1 MECKLLDYSINR
13 LNDYNYL
20 IMKKYIKWTIA
31 AILLAGVV
39 AVFVNLWSKSRPKD
53 KQYELMTVSVGDI
66 RRTTIVTGAI
76 EPRNEV
82 EIKPLI
88 SGTIAELYV
97 EAGQTLRVGDPIAK
111 LRVITQAQS
120 LSSAESSVRTARANM
135 ENARQVYQRDSMLLR
150 QGVVSQEEYDR
161 NRLSYINACE
171 SLRNAEDQLN
181 IVRTGVAKSG
191 DNAGSNTIVRAT
203 ISGTV
208 LDVPVKVGN
217 TVQELGNFSAG
228 TTIATMADMTDLL
241 FVGKIDETEV
251 GLLREGMP
259 MDLQIGALGDLR
271 FSANLEYIAPKGTS
285 NNGAMMFQIKGAA
298 TIPDSVIIRS
308 GYSANAEIIL
318 EERKDVLTLSEECIV
333 MRDGKTAVCLVKD
346 TANFAVD
353 TIDVTTGLSDGM
365 HIEVTSGLSAGDI
378 VRGNEKAAL

>member
-1 MECKLLDYSINR
+1 
-13 LNDYNYL
+13 
-20 IMKKYIKWTIA
+20 MKKIIKWILVVL
-31 AILLAGVV
+31 LLAGVV
-39 AVFVNLWSKSRPKD
+39 AVFVNLWLKSRPKD
-53 KQYELMTVSVGDI
+53 KQYDYVTVTVGNI

-97 EAGQTLRVGDPIAK
+97 EAGQVLRVGDPIAK

-120 LSSAESSVRTARANM
+120 LSSAESNVRTMRANM
-135 ENARQVYQRDSMLLR
+135 ENARVIYQRDSILLR
-150 QGVVSQEEYDR
+150 EGVVSQEEYDR
-161 NRLSYINACE
+161 NRLTYINACE

-191 DNAGSNTIVRAT
+191 SNDGSNTIVRAT

-251 GLLREGMP
+251 GLLREGMS
-259 MDLQIGALGDLR
+259 MDLQIGALGDQR
-271 FSANLEYIAPKGTS
+271 FSARLEYIAPKGTS

-298 TIPDSVIIRS
+298 SIADSVTIRS

-318 EERKDVLTLSEECIV
+318 EERRDVLTLSEECIT
-333 MRDGKTAVCLVKD
+333 MRDGKTVVCLVTD
-346 TANFAVD
+346 SASQ
-353 TIDVTTGLSDGM
+353 TIDTVAVSTGLSDGM
-365 HIEVTSGLSAGDI
+365 HIEITDGLSAGDV
-378 VRGNEKAAL
+378 VRGNEKLQL

>member
-1 MECKLLDYSINR
+1 
-13 LNDYNYL
+13 
-20 IMKKYIKWTIA
+20 MKKVIKW
-31 AILLAGVV
+31 ILGGLLLVGVV

-53 KQYELMTVSVGDI
+53 KQYELMTVTKGDV

-135 ENARQVYQRDSMLLR
+135 QNAREVYQRDSVLLR
-150 QGVVSQEEYDR
+150 QGVVAQEEYDR
-161 NRLSYINACE
+161 NRLAYVNACE
-171 SLRNAEDQLN
+171 QLRSAEDQLN

-271 FSANLEYIAPKGTS
+271 FSARLEYIAPKGTS

-298 TIPDSVIIRS
+298 SIPDSVIIRS

-318 EERKDVLTLSEECIV
+318 EERKDVYTLSEECIL
-333 MRDGKTAVCLVKD
+333 MRDGQTVVCLVSD
-346 TANFAVD
+346 TTTFAAD
-353 TIDVTTGLSDGM
+353 TVAVTTGLSDGM
-365 HIEVTSGLSAGDI
+365 QIEIVSGLEAGDI
-378 VRGNEKAAL
+378 VRGNEKMQL

>member
-1 MECKLLDYSINR
+1 
-13 LNDYNYL
+13 
-20 IMKKYIKWTIA
+20 MKKAIKW
-31 AILLAGVV
+31 ILVSLLAAGVV
-39 AVFVNLWSKSRPKD
+39 AVFVSLWLKSRPKD
-53 KQYELMTVSVGDI
+53 KQYELMTVTVDDI

-97 EAGQTLRVGDPIAK
+97 EAGQVLRVGDPIAK

-120 LSSAESSVRTARANM
+120 LSSAESNVRTMRANM
-135 ENARQVYQRDSMLLR
+135 ENAREVYLRDSVLLR
-150 QGVVSQEEYDR
+150 EGVVSREEYDR
-161 NRLSYINACE
+161 NRLAYINAVE

-191 DNAGSNTIVRAT
+191 NSDGSNTIVRAT

-251 GLLREGMP
+251 GLLREGMM
-259 MDLQIGALGDLR
+259 MDLQIGALGDQR
-271 FSANLEYIAPKGTS
+271 FSARLEYIAPKGTS

-298 TIPDSVIIRS
+298 AIPDSVVIRS

-318 EERKDVLTLSEECIV
+318 EERRDVLTLSEECIV
-333 MRDGKTAVCLVKD
+333 MRNGKTVACLVTD
-346 TANFAVD
+346 TTTYAVD
-353 TIDVTTGLSDGM
+353 TVAITTGLSDGM
-365 HIEVTSGLSAGDI
+365 HIEVTDGLKAGDI
-378 VRGNEKAAL
+378 VRGNEKLQL

>member
-1 MECKLLDYSINR
+1 MNKIFTD
-13 LNDYNYL
+13 
-20 IMKKYIKWTIA
+20 MKKTIKWILA
-31 AILLAGVV
+31 VLLAVGIV
-39 AVFVNLWSKSRPKD
+39 AVFVHLWSKSRPKD
-53 KQYELMTVSVGDI
+53 KQYEVATVEVGAI

-97 EAGQTLRVGDPIAK
+97 EAGQTLRMGDPIAK

-120 LSSAESSVRTARANM
+120 LSSAESAVRTARANM
-135 ENARQVYQRDSMLLR
+135 ENAREVYLRDSVLML
-150 QGVVSQEEYDR
+150 QGVVAREEYDR
-161 NRLSYINACE
+161 NRLSYINSLE

-251 GLLREGMP
+251 GLLREGMT
-259 MDLQIGALGDLR
+259 MDLQIGALGDQR
-271 FSANLEYIAPKGTS
+271 FSARLEYISPKGTS

-298 TIPDSVIIRS
+298 TIPDSVVIRS

-318 EERKDVLTLSEECIV
+318 EERKDVCTLSEECIV
-333 MRDGKTAVCLVKD
+333 MHEGKTAVCLLTD
-346 TANFAVD
+346 TATYAVD
-353 TIDVTTGLSDGM
+353 TVEVTTGLSDGM
-365 HIEVTSGLSAGDI
+365 HIEIMSGLKAGDK
-378 VRGNEKAAL
+378 VRGNEKLTM